1 QYNDRP
7 IKNRNFIFPLKL
19 KENCHLQFY
28 LKIRNNSDYLYMPI
42 IVKDSKSLVEYESNR
57 YQLLALYTGA
67 FLFAIAFNIIIFIST
82 R

>member
-1 QYNDRP
+1 
-7 IKNRNFIFPLKL
+7 
-19 KENCHLQFY
+19 
-28 LKIRNNSDYLYMPI
+28 MPI

-82 R
+82 RDKLHFWYALYILVALIYLMM